1 MGVRLPPGVYFV
13 RLGDMTISGGEL
25 EQWLALALE
34 EARTAAAFGDV
45 PVGAVVVHDGAVIGR
60 GQNRVERWRDPTAH
74 AEILA
79 IREACS
85 VAGYERLTGAVL
97 YVTLEPCAMCAGA
110 IVQARLKNLVYG
122 AADPKTGACGSL
134 RNIVQDS
141 RLNHQVQVTEG
152 VLADACSA
160 LLRDFF
166 REKRAAGNPG
176 I

>member
-1 MGVRLPPGVYFV
+1 
-13 RLGDMTISGGEL
+13 MTISDGEH
-25 EQWLALALE
+25 ERWLALALE
-34 EARTAAAFGDV
+34 EARAAAAFGDV
-45 PVGAVVVHDGAVIGR
+45 PVGAVIVHDGAVIGR

-110 IVQARLKNLVYG
+110 IVQARLRSLVYG
-122 AADPKTGACGSL
+122 AVDPKTGACGSL
-134 RNIVQDS
+134 RNIVQDT

-152 VLADACSA
+152 VLANACST

-166 REKRAAGNPG
+166 KAKRVAGNPG
-176 I
+176 IGPRLPERCESG

>member
-1 MGVRLPPGVYFV
+1 MI
-13 RLGDMTISGGEL
+13 ISDDEH
-25 EQWLALALE
+25 ERWMALALE

-45 PVGAVVVHDGAVIGR
+45 PVGAVIVHDRAVIGR
-60 GQNRVERWRDPTAH
+60 GQNRVERWRDPTLH

-85 VAGYERLTGAVL
+85 VAGYERLAGAAL

-160 LLRDFF
+160 LLKDFF
-166 REKRAAGNPG
+166 RTKRKVG
-176 I
+176 IPDSGPRLPERCESG